1 MSRKAPVGT
10 YAILWLATS
19 KPVFC
24 KMKIT
29 TAIPFL
35 AVFRLGV
42 STETFLTGDLF
53 ILSDEFVYQTISQ
66 PLHFPQPNGKHQ
78 MQQYQQ
84 LFQQVQILVQRF
96 GHSEQVFQIATRLFN
111 FDTGIADV
119 QTLFGHKSGH
129 YPNGL
134 KGTFPVNVNQV
145 DPHFAFFPHP
155 QLG

>member
-1 MSRKAPVGT
+1 LQIRHGIGQDAGPAKGMSRKAPVGT

-53 ILSDEFVYQTISQ
+53 ILSD
-66 PLHFPQPNGKHQ
+66 
-78 MQQYQQ
+78 
-84 LFQQVQILVQRF
+84 
-96 GHSEQVFQIATRLFN
+96 
-111 FDTGIADV
+111 
-119 QTLFGHKSGH
+119 
-129 YPNGL
+129 
-134 KGTFPVNVNQV
+134 
-145 DPHFAFFPHP
+145 
-155 QLG
+155 